1 MVRND
6 VDKNVNG
13 FMLPVAI
20 SVIGVL
26 LIVKDISTH
35 LLDAHLI
42 STAGVGIFA
51 LGAFVLVI
59 LVNDAWNSFLNP
71 EQLFRIS
78 QISCVIAGTLTFG
91 VYEGVFATET
101 ITLIITTISVLGISV
116 ALIVNRLNLNE
127 DELYYVF

>member
-6 VDKNVNG
+6 VDKNVSG

-20 SVIGVL
+20 SVIGAL
-26 LIVKDISTH
+26 LIVQDISIY
-35 LLDAHLI
+35 LLDVHLI

-51 LGAFVLVI
+51 IGASVLVI
-59 LVNDAWNSFLNP
+59 LANDAWNRFLNP

-78 QISCVIAGTLTFG
+78 QILYVIAASLTFG
-91 VYEGVFATET
+91 VYEGMFTTEAV
-101 ITLIITTISVLGISV
+101 TLIITMISVLGISM